1 MAKFNKDEFITV
13 ITNKVK
19 DAITNNLITEDD
31 VKNNDLE
38 RLEGFIQYS
47 LVDYIEDRKFA
58 IDILKDFNYDERF
71 QWEKLESEFG
81 KFKSLTDIALVNLW
95 KFIESQ
101 GLLNYEYYSIDER
114 AKRPGEVIDTYDESE
129 FEDDDFEDND
139 FNDEDDND
147 NIDEPTTTRR
157 RVHIQ

>member
-1 MAKFNKDEFITV
+1 MAKFNKDEFINV

-19 DAITNNLITEDD
+19 DAITNNLITDED
-31 VKNNDLE
+31 VKNNDIE

-71 QWEKLESEFG
+71 QWEKLESQFG
-81 KFKSLTDIALVNLW
+81 KFTSLTDVALVNLW

-101 GLLNYEYYSIDER
+101 GLLNYEYYSIVEKPNKTSIIVNNYLD
-114 AKRPGEVIDTYDESE
+114 DE
-129 FEDDDFEDND
+129 FEDDEFDDDDSTSDDELEDNTS
-139 FNDEDDND
+139 N
-147 NIDEPTTTRR
+147 RR
-157 RVHIQ
+157 RTH